1 MVKANAYGHGLVRTG
16 QHFLSAGA
24 YCLGVVFIEEAI
36 KLRQAGIT
44 SPIITTSPFATSQLG
59 LYFENDIGITVTSIP
74 ALQDVID
81 AANTNKTIANIH
93 LKIDTGM
100 GRVGIP
106 HTEAQKLL
114 KEAHQAK
121 NCNVVSVFS
130 HFASADKEDLSYTY
144 LQLERFNQVID
155 FYRKHDIKPPLF
167 HFANSAAIMRI
178 PESHFDLVRPGI
190 MLYGYHPSENSKPE
204 ADLLPALSWRGK
216 VMFSK
221 MVPKG
226 DSVSYGQ
233 TWFAPEDSRVVT
245 VSLGYADGVSRN
257 LSNKGEVLIHG
268 ERYPMVGTVTMD
280 QIVINLGKDEV
291 SVGDEVLLLGKQ
303 EEEEITADE
312 PASKLGTINY
322 EILTSIG
329 SRVPRIYIAR
339 KGTVKS

>member
-1 MVKANAYGHGLVRTG
+1 
-16 QHFLSAGA
+16 
-24 YCLGVVFIEEAI
+24 
-36 KLRQAGIT
+36 
-44 SPIITTSPFATSQLG
+44 
-59 LYFENDIGITVTSIP
+59 LYFENEIGITVTSIP

-81 AANTNKTIANIH
+81 AANEQKTTANIH

-114 KEAHQAK
+114 KKAHQAK

-167 HFANSAAIMRI
+167 HFANSAAIMRV

-190 MLYGYHPSENSKPE
+190 MLYGYHPSENSKHE

-257 LSNKGEVLIHG
+257 LSNKGDVLIHG
-268 ERYPMVGTVTMD
+268 KRYPMVGTVTMD
-280 QIVINLGKDEV
+280 QIVINIGKDEI

-303 EEEEITADE
+303 GVEVITADE
-312 PASKLGTINY
+312 PASILRTINY

-329 SRVPRIYIAR
+329 SRVPRIYIDR